1 MTLLTRL
8 ARNTALSAAAFGV
21 NGLIGLALVPIV
33 AGAYGLAQF
42 GLLTLA
48 RTLLPTGALAV
59 LDLGVAEIATQA
71 VGRARGSGNWARAGE
86 DLGVLLALSAGA
98 GAALAIALA
107 LLAPAL
113 AALFGA
119 GPAERES
126 FAGVLWLTALA
137 LAAFF
142 PGLVAEGVVKGF
154 ERFGT
159 LRAIEVLATI
169 AYACATLVAVAAG
182 WSYAAVGYAYLA
194 AMLARYAALAGIAAS
209 EMRRVGLRPRRWS
222 RASRED
228 VLRRS
233 GLMFQSKVLGTLQM
247 PVPPLAIGALLG
259 PGAVGLY
266 EIITRL
272 PRFLKST
279 LSLLASAVLPVA
291 ARLEGRGAGEQLGG
305 LALKSF
311 WLVPY
316 VTFPVLFA
324 VAGFA
329 RPVLELWVGPQL
341 AAQWPWMAL
350 MLAYPL
356 LQVCLYVSQ
365 AALQVRPEYMAR
377 ANRISAVGIA
387 IQYAVSM
394 AFIGPFGAMS
404 FVLGIALATAAT
416 FPFHVHLVAR
426 SLSLSGA
433 SLWRPMLSHGALAA
447 LLGAMLAVLDGAAP
461 GLGAALVAAL
471 FAAGLAACW
480 GAAYALL
487 LERGARELIGRLA
500 SSLLHGAQ
508 A

>member
-1 MTLLTRL
+1 
-8 ARNTALSAAAFGV
+8 
-21 NGLIGLALVPIV
+21 
-33 AGAYGLAQF
+33 
-42 GLLTLA
+42 
-48 RTLLPTGALAV
+48 
-59 LDLGVAEIATQA
+59 
-71 VGRARGSGNWARAGE
+71 
-86 DLGVLLALSAGA
+86 
-98 GAALAIALA
+98 
-107 LLAPAL
+107 
-113 AALFGA
+113 
-119 GPAERES
+119 
-126 FAGVLWLTALA
+126 
-137 LAAFF
+137 
-142 PGLVAEGVVKGF
+142 
-154 ERFGT
+154 
-159 LRAIEVLATI
+159 
-169 AYACATLVAVAAG
+169 
-182 WSYAAVGYAYLA
+182 
-194 AMLARYAALAGIAAS
+194 
-209 EMRRVGLRPRRWS
+209 
-222 RASRED
+222 
-228 VLRRS
+228 
-233 GLMFQSKVLGTLQM
+233 M
-247 PVPPLAIGALLG
+247 PVPPLAIGAVLG

-291 ARLEGRGAGEQLGG
+291 ARLEGRGAGEQLGS

-329 RPVLELWVGPQL
+329 RPVLELWVGPHL

-350 MLAYPL
+350 MLTYPL

-387 IQYAVSM
+387 LQYAVSI
-394 AFIGPFGAMS
+394 AFIQGLGAMS
-404 FVLGIALATAAT
+404 FVLGIALATAAM
-416 FPFHVHLVAR
+416 FPFHVNLVAR

-447 LLGAMLAVLDGAAP
+447 LLGATLAVLDGAAP
-461 GLGAALVAAL
+461 GLGIALLATL

-487 LERGARELIGRLA
+487 LEQGARELIGRLA
-500 SSLLHGAQ
+500 ASLVHGAR